1 MPDDAADTVKIE
13 RTILPYNHNAAFES
27 IERRPSAG
35 NGTPAALH
43 HDADRHP
50 ESALHR
56 RFPKQGLNRPFA
68 EPNAGGKTWQS
79 HRLT

>member
-1 MPDDAADTVKIE
+1 MPEDAADTVKIE

-27 IERRPSAG
+27 IELRLSA
-35 NGTPAALH
+35 GTPAVLH